1 LARLRPEPYTTAL
14 TLVLGFLKPTTDP
27 SLIGHIVGANDV
39 HDVPLLV
46 SDFHAEVGFV
56 QFWVVIQKLS
66 RDKRCLLDRGSDIG
80 ELVTLV
86 VPRPRSPVEHM
97 KEVAGHRRAPLT
109 GDEALAAG
117 LTKKKKTCSIV

>member
-66 RDKRCLLDRGSDIG
+66 RDKRRLLDRASD
-80 ELVTLV
+80 TR
-86 VPRPRSPVEHM
+86 RPATTSSRRTHERSSG
-97 KEVAGHRRAPLT
+97 ASQGT
-109 GDEALAAG
+109 FNG
-117 LTKKKKTCSIV
+117 